1 MNARKLVFSLL
12 SLLLI
17 LTFSNIA
24 HASSE
29 PENKEFK
36 FRGYEWG
43 TSLEKIKEKEIT
55 DDMID
60 GFHYAVDEDNK
71 SLSVMTTVA
80 NVTLFA
86 LFNFDND
93 WNLDYGFYVPQ
104 TTLAKSDIEYYSE
117 YETIDNA
124 LVGLY
129 GEPEKYATNVDID
142 DVENMSRNEIISKI
156 TQDNAVIV
164 HRWVAEDGSE
174 IYSTCLFFGGH
185 VRGEY
190 YYVQSEEQF
199 QEIVAKDSATNTE
212 GL

>member
-1 MNARKLVFSLL
+1 MKRISMSIILVLLFLVFL
-12 SLLLI
+12 STSAL
-17 LTFSNIA
+17 
-24 HASSE
+24 ASSA
-29 PENKEFK
+29 ENESFK

-43 TSLEKIKEKEIT
+43 TPLEKIKEKEIT

-104 TTLAKSDIEYYSE
+104 ITLVKSDIEYYSE

-199 QEIVAKDSATNTE
+199 QEIVAKDSDTNTE